1 MNNIK
6 LNEIWINEDIV
17 LIIGE
22 NKTGKSILLKQLSE
36 RLDLYNKNIYID
48 YRKYDRED
56 NKLIKEI
63 KEVGINKNK
72 KRLIYI
78 DNLGEGLDKE
88 RSIKLIEK
96 IKKISD
102 KKVVAATNNYEI
114 INQINERGK
123 IYI

>member
-1 MNNIK
+1 VNNIK